1 VRPPEARY
9 GDGMRRAV
17 PVLVLSVIAVAAAV
31 VCGYGLV
38 AAGPLNPVSG
48 WFGPAERG
56 FVSTAAQYESMR
68 TSVHVAEAAAVVA
81 VVAAVAAVVVAVV
94 ARRRRARL

>member
-1 VRPPEARY
+1 
-9 GDGMRRAV
+9 MRRAV
-17 PVLVLSVIAVAAAV
+17 PVLVLSAVAVVAAV
-31 VCGYGLV
+31 VCGSCLV

-56 FVSTAAQYESMR
+56 FVSTKSQYESML
-68 TSVHVAEAAAVVA
+68 TSVHVAEAAALVA

-94 ARRRRARL
+94 VRRRRARL

>member
-1 VRPPEARY
+1 MRPPESRY

-17 PVLVLSVIAVAAAV
+17 LVLVLSVIAVAAAV
-31 VCGYGLV
+31 VCGYSLV

-56 FVSTAAQYESMR
+56 FVSTQSQYESMLM
-68 TSVHVAEAAAVVA
+68 SVHVAQAAAVVA

-94 ARRRRARL
+94 ARRGRVRL